1 MNRNTKRERKRTM
14 KRNIAILIA
23 LVGLLALDFR
33 ASAEE
38 LKPTA
43 AARTAKPA
51 ETATVN
57 TSLKPGPKPKSAVPE
72 TKKLPTPGLIPVK
85 PPVQPTS
92 IAAQREIPPVDH
104 GLSTYTVRKGDTLS
118 AIARRYG
125 LRTAKLR
132 SLNRLL
138 NPDKIQVGQRLRI
151 PGASMARSAKPRKMK
166 KPAIEGR
173 STAAADPTEIR
184 LILGSK

>member
-1 MNRNTKRERKRTM
+1 M
-14 KRNIAILIA
+14 KRNTAILIA
-23 LVGLLALDFR
+23 LVGLLALVFR

-51 ETATVN
+51 QTATV
-57 TSLKPGPKPKSAVPE
+57 KPGPKPKSAVPE

-92 IAAQREIPPVDH
+92 IAAQREIPPVDQ
-104 GLSTYTVRKGDTLS
+104 GLSSYTVRKGDTLS
-118 AIARRYG
+118 AIAHRYG
-125 LRTAKLR
+125 VRTAKLR
-132 SLNRLL
+132 SSNRLL
-138 NPDKIQVGQRLRI
+138 NPDKIQIGQRLRI
-151 PGASMARSAKPRKMK
+151 PGASMARSAKSPKVK
-166 KPAIEGR
+166 KSATEGR
-173 STAAADPTEIR
+173 SAAAADPGEIR

>member
-1 MNRNTKRERKRTM
+1 M
-14 KRNIAILIA
+14 KRNIAILITIP
-23 LVGLLALDFR
+23 GLLALVFH

-43 AARTAKPA
+43 AAPAAKPA

-57 TSLKPGPKPKSAVPE
+57 PSVKPGPKPRSVVPE
-72 TKKLPTPGLIPVK
+72 IKKLPTPGLIPVK
-85 PPVQPTS
+85 PSVQPTS
-92 IAAQREIPPVDH
+92 IAAQKEISPVAH

-118 AIARRYG
+118 AIARRHG

-138 NPDKIQVGQRLRI
+138 NPDKIQTGQRLII
-151 PGASMARSAKPRKMK
+151 PGAVMARSAKSPKTK
-166 KPAIEGR
+166 KPATERR
-173 STAAADPTEIR
+173 STAAADPAEIR